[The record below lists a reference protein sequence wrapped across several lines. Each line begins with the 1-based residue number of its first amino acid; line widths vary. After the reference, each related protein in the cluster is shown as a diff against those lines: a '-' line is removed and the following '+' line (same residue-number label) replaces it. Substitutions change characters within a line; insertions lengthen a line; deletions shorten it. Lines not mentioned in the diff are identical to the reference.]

1 MISLSGGE
9 KIQLHPPLTI
19 SAFLSLAVM
28 NRFGWRSL
36 PLWATAEDC
45 SLLILDFCPHF
56 LHMQTICSL
65 IFGVFQPLMSPVYH
79 VWLQQY
85 KHIYY
90 YNPTK
95 WLSLT
100 RTLTK
105 MPSICR
111 WNANCIYAYWY
122 PSELETYLSI
132 STIISVLV
140 SVLYQYIISVVWL

>member
-1 MISLSGGE
+1 MISLSGRE
-9 KIQLHPPLTI
+9 RIRLHPPLTV

-36 PLWATAEDC
+36 PLWATAEDWA
-45 SLLILDFCPHF
+45 LLILDLGPQF

-79 VWLQQY
+79 VWLQHY

-100 RTLTK
+100 RSLAKNALKWPHFAGEMLIAVITMFKNTLI
-105 MPSICR
+105 SI
-111 WNANCIYAYWY
+111 WVGDIFIYIYY
-122 PSELETYLSI
+122 H
-132 STIISVLV
+132 IISCLVL
-140 SVLYQYIISVVWL
+140 I